1 MNQVVCEGTRT
12 ARTPAV
18 GRALRPRKKDFA
30 RSGAR
35 FFREASHNKFPDFS
49 VYPLHTFPICP
60 LPPGS
65 GLSQFPNLPASS
77 GKRAFPISQFAR
89 FLREAGVPSSPHCP
103 LSPGSEFS
111 QLSNLP
117 ASSWKRAFPV
127 SQFARFLREA
137 GLIKKHN
144 GGGRTHDL
152 REGSQPLPAK
162 PVKTVPPGID
172 PEIEFRGKGI
182 FQNGVIRSRT
192 QEAVYRN
199 RGHYPRDHTHKIKKP
214 NAFFFCRYIFDTF
227 F

>member
-1 MNQVVCEGTRT
+1 MTSSSRRQESLHSDTSHRRQAAGTRADTAGIRRGSPLRRAQHVNRKHSPERDEICPLSGGMNQVVCEGTRT

-103 LSPGSEFS
+103 LSPGSDLS

-127 SQFARFLREA
+127 FQFARFLLKA
-137 GLIKKHN
+137 GFPSFAIC
-144 GGGRTHDL
+144 
-152 REGSQPLPAK
+152 PLP
-162 PVKTVPPGID
+162 
-172 PEIEFRGKGI
+172 GKK
-182 FQNGVIRSRT
+182 
-192 QEAVYRN
+192 E
-199 RGHYPRDHTHKIKKP
+199 
-214 NAFFFCRYIFDTF
+214 
-227 F
+227 